1 MKFIREAAVLMISY
15 NGIHTFRH
23 TDGQEAA
30 GGPLDQ
36 VLGLGAGAEL
46 DCPVVVPQPLLC
58 V

>member
-1 MKFIREAAVLMISY
+1 MISY

-30 GGPLDQ
+30 GGPLDE

-46 DCPVVVPQPLLC
+46 DCPVVVPQPLLG